1 MNYFVVYSDKKYV
14 KEAENLFGFLEKHSK
29 YQIIYVTLDFY
40 YTSSFANVIPV
51 TYNTQAVINSKTE
64 SEPDYLGRDRPVPF
78 LFIKA
83 AVCQFVIKLFENA
96 NFCYLDS
103 DIIPLKNI
111 DSLFDK
117 FDLLENYPLFALHS
131 WDYLIWNNM
140 GVDKNHEKN
149 LFDYLG
155 YDSALRHDGRYVQ
168 SCVFLFNKKCQE
180 FLKEWAL
187 VCNDERVAHNY
198 KKYAPAHDES
208 IANVLLWGNKY
219 YKDLGTI
226 HIDIPLSK
234 GKCQDLT
241 EFFNLIKNHD
251 HQHAGNHAHRGRPQD
266 QFYYDEFTRI
276 PSKSNFDDIK
286 CFHGKLNEKNTNSL
300 QQYFNET

>member
-1 MNYFVVYSDKKYV
+1 MNYFVAYSDKKYL
-14 KEAENLFGFLEKHSK
+14 KEAEKLFSFLEKHSQYK
-29 YQIIYVTLDFY
+29 IIYVTLDFH
-40 YTSSFANVIPV
+40 YTSPFANVVPV
-51 TYNTQAVINSKTE
+51 TYNTNEGSERTE
-64 SEPDYLGRDRPVPF
+64 EYGRNISF
-78 LFIKA
+78 LFMKA
-83 AVCQFVIKLFENA
+83 AICRLVVKLFENA

-111 DSLFDK
+111 DSIFNK
-117 FDLLENYPLFALHS
+117 FDFLENYPLFALHS
-131 WDYLIWNNM
+131 WDYLIWNDM

-168 SCVFLFNKKCQE
+168 GCVLLFNERCQA

-187 VCNDERVAHNY
+187 VCNDEHVTHNY

-208 IANVLLWGNKY
+208 VANVLLWGSKY

-226 HIDIPLSK
+226 HIDIPP
-234 GKCQDLT
+234 CAEHHDLT

-251 HQHAGNHAHRGRPQD
+251 HQSAGNYADRGRPQD

-276 PSKSNFDDIK
+276 PSKSNFDNIK
-286 CFHGKLNEKNTNSL
+286 CLHGKLNEKNMNL
-300 QQYFNET
+300 VQQYFNETS

>member
-14 KEAENLFGFLEKHSK
+14 KDAEKLFGFLEKHSK

-40 YTSSFANVIPV
+40 YKSSFANVVPV
-51 TYNTQAVINSKTE
+51 TYNTNEGADTE
-64 SEPDYLGRDRPVPF
+64 EYGRNISF
-78 LFIKA
+78 LFMKA
-83 AVCQFVIKLFENA
+83 AICRFVVKLFENA

-111 DSLFDK
+111 DSIFNK
-117 FDLLENYPLFALHS
+117 FDFLENYPLFALHS
-131 WDYLIWNNM
+131 WDYLIWNDM

-168 SCVFLFNKKCQE
+168 GCVLLFNERCQA

-187 VCNDERVAHNY
+187 VCNDEHVTHNY

-226 HIDIPLSK
+226 HIDIPVSE
-234 GKCQDLT
+234 GKRHDLT
-241 EFFNLIKNHD
+241 EFFNLIKNHN
-251 HQHAGNHAHRGRPQD
+251 HQREGNHAYRGRPQD

-286 CFHGKLNEKNTNSL
+286 CLHGKLNEKNMNL
-300 QQYFNET
+300 VQQYFKET

>member
-14 KEAENLFGFLEKHSK
+14 KEAEKLFYFLEKHSCH
-29 YQIIYVTLDFY
+29 QVIYVTLDFY
-40 YTSSFANVIPV
+40 YKPPFANVIPV
-51 TYNTQAVINSKTE
+51 TYNTNVSVDSTIE
-64 SEPDYLGRDRPVPF
+64 YGRNLPF
-78 LFIKA
+78 LFVKPAI
-83 AVCQFVIKLFENA
+83 CQFVLSLFEEA

-111 DSLFDK
+111 DSIFNK
-117 FDLLENYPLFALHS
+117 FDFLENYPLFALHS

-155 YDSALRHDGRYVQ
+155 YDSALRHDGRYIQ
-168 SCVFLFNKKCQE
+168 TCLFLFNEKCQL
-180 FLKEWAL
+180 FLKKWVE
-187 VCNDERVAHNY
+187 VCNDEYITKKY

-286 CFHGKLNEKNTNSL
+286 CLHGKLNEKNMNL
-300 QQYFNET
+300 VQQYFNET

>member
-14 KEAENLFGFLEKHSK
+14 REAEKLFGFLEKHSQYK
-29 YQIIYVTLDFY
+29 IIYVTLDFQ
-40 YTSSFANVIPV
+40 YTSAFTNVIPV
-51 TYNTQAVINSKTE
+51 VYDTATGADRTVEY
-64 SEPDYLGRDRPVPF
+64 GRNVSH

-83 AVCQFVIKLFENA
+83 TICRLALQLFKDA

-111 DSLFDK
+111 DSIFNK
-117 FDLLENYPLFALHS
+117 FDFLENYPLFALHS

-168 SCVFLFNKKCQE
+168 GCVFLFNKKCQE
-180 FLKEWAL
+180 FLKEWGL
-187 VCNDERVAHNY
+187 VCNDEHVTHNY

-226 HIDIPLSK
+226 HIDIPVSE
-234 GKCQDLT
+234 GKRDDLT
-241 EFFNLIKNHD
+241 EFFNLIKNHN
-251 HQHAGNHAHRGRPQD
+251 HQRGGNHAYRGRPQD

-276 PSKSNFDDIK
+276 PSKSNFDNIR
-286 CFHGKLNEKNTNSL
+286 CLHGKLNEKNMNL
-300 QQYFNET
+300 VQQYFNETS